1 MGTPGRF
8 ARGSLENHFAGASS
22 TLGSLGSEAH
32 SISRYQAH
40 AGFQGEDKAAISKFH
55 SEVGVSA
62 TRSGVGCSAQEG
74 GEARRRAHHF
84 GEDDEMFPFIQD
96 ALRKARIQAQERP
109 VTERIKSTKLFL
121 ERKQKRVEEA
131 RQATAK
137 AREVLAETLVAQEK
151 EEALLADGER
161 RLAELILDEK
171 AIPSPFAAPPPVG
184 PKVSSELSR
193 MQGIIANLQR
203 ELARFRS
210 VDPVNPTVE
219 DEESMVADL
228 PHKKSRVCP
237 ATPMAI
243 AGIGAP
249 RTPLAIMGGHA
260 QGSNDGL
267 HLC

>member
-1 MGTPGRF
+1 MGSPRRF

-40 AGFQGEDKAAISKFH
+40 AGFQGEDKAAISKLH
-55 SEVGVSA
+55 SEAGVSA
-62 TRSGVGCSAQEG
+62 TRSGVGCSAQ

-84 GEDDEMFPFIQD
+84 GRGRRDVPLHPRCVAESAHPGSRAACHRTHQVHEVVSGEEAETCRGGTPSHSKGQGSSGRDSHRTGEGGSIVGRRGAEVGRVDFGRESLSISFCRAATSRAGGF
-96 ALRKARIQAQERP
+96 
-109 VTERIKSTKLFL
+109 F
-121 ERKQKRVEEA
+121 RVESEA
-131 RQATAK
+131 GHHRQPST
-137 AREVLAETLVAQEK
+137 RVGQVAFSRSCEPHCGRRRI
-151 EEALLADGER
+151 DGGG
-161 RLAELILDEK
+161 
-171 AIPSPFAAPPPVG
+171 S
-184 PKVSSELSR
+184 
-193 MQGIIANLQR
+193 
-203 ELARFRS
+203 
-210 VDPVNPTVE
+210 
-219 DEESMVADL
+219 